1 MNTRLLRK
9 KILHAAA
16 IFSLAGLA
24 GCQSANFYSA
34 ESMPR
39 SLMLP
44 RQSSAQEANLT
55 NFTNVTGT
63 SSEIGAGDRLELTIS
78 ASLNQD
84 DQIKI
89 PFRVGKDGNASIPQ
103 IGNLNLAGMEPEAA
117 EHLIRTEAI
126 NRGLF
131 HNPSV
136 TLEVAYKKMNKVRV
150 LGAVKE
156 PGVYELSPGSSDIV
170 AAIAAAGD
178 LAENAGQKVD
188 VRNPAST
195 IPSVPPAYVGP
206 GESGVTQASHAT
218 ESGGGMTS
226 YSVDLVSATASTENS
241 YYVHDGG
248 VVMVEK
254 RDPAPINVTGLVNR
268 PDTCLLYTSPSPRD

>member
-84 DQIKI
+84 
-89 PFRVGKDGNASIPQ
+89 
-103 IGNLNLAGMEPEAA
+103 
-117 EHLIRTEAI
+117 
-126 NRGLF
+126 
-131 HNPSV
+131 
-136 TLEVAYKKMNKVRV
+136 
-150 LGAVKE
+150 
-156 PGVYELSPGSSDIV
+156 
-170 AAIAAAGD
+170 
-178 LAENAGQKVD
+178 
-188 VRNPAST
+188 
-195 IPSVPPAYVGP
+195 
-206 GESGVTQASHAT
+206 
-218 ESGGGMTS
+218 
-226 YSVDLVSATASTENS
+226 
-241 YYVHDGG
+241 
-248 VVMVEK
+248 
-254 RDPAPINVTGLVNR
+254 
-268 PDTCLLYTSPSPRD
+268 CLLYTSDAADE